1 MFVGR
6 VYSSTELLEW
16 NHCIWFCRFASNVR
30 VPSILLK
37 FMHFDGETGR
47 GEGNV
52 CSWILEIIFS
62 YYVKF
67 S

>member
-1 MFVGR
+1 MVAPNFLNG
-6 VYSSTELLEW
+6 STVSGSADLP
-16 NHCIWFCRFASNVR
+16 NIRA
-30 VPSILLK
+30 PSILLK

-47 GEGNV
+47 GEGHV

-67 S
+67 P